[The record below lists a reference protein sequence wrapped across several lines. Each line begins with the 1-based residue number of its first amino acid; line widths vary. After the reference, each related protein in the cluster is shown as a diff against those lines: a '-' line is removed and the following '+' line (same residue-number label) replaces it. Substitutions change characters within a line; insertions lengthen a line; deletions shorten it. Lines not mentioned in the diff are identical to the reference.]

1 MTFSCCFGTNPL
13 SCTIMKLRAQTF
25 SVESF
30 FFSSCNTELAGFLSY
45 FCTCVI
51 ALIAKMFQR
60 ILAETIFKIPCNNCS
75 SSMLLDPH
83 SQLHVILLFS
93 CSFICFHLSF
103 CHLFIRPL
111 VSSATDPVPKYF
123 MCLFTINCLIR
134 VRPVCWAPLGWIRL
148 VINVVKI
155 FQ

>member
-1 MTFSCCFGTNPL
+1 
-13 SCTIMKLRAQTF
+13 MKLRAQTF

-60 ILAETIFKIPCNNCS
+60 ILAETIFKIPCNSCS
-75 SSMLLDPH
+75 SSILLDPH

-93 CSFICFHLSF
+93 CSFISFHLSF

-111 VSSATDPVPKYF
+111 VSSATQGSG
-123 MCLFTINCLIR
+123 T
-134 VRPVCWAPLGWIRL
+134 
-148 VINVVKI
+148 KI
-155 FQ
+155 FYVFVYN